1 MLDRDNNHI
10 KLIDFGFA
18 FAFNIDNKGGFPYYF
33 YERTFDLICA
43 LNIIM
48 AISNAD
54 IKRSID
60 SFKNLQ
66 DVNEV
71 VLKSWQLRKDMQRI
85 NKYYSNLLNLINK
98 LDSWYPL
105 NKSDESSV
113 SDVSKGQSAIFD
125 VIKDEI
131 ENFSIC
137 EQLYLCFYFYIY
149 ITCSCHSFKN
159 ST

>member
-1 MLDRDNNHI
+1 
-10 KLIDFGFA
+10 
-18 FAFNIDNKGGFPYYF
+18 
-33 YERTFDLICA
+33 
-43 LNIIM
+43 M